1 MGLLDVQATQMSMV
15 TCAKCY
21 MRFAMFDTHTAQLR
35 ENHQTFYCPS
45 GHGQSYTGQTEADKL
60 RARVASEERVNNSL
74 REQLAKAN
82 TNARKVSCPKCSAK
96 VLDLKRHM
104 KRVHP

>member
-21 MRFAMFDTHTAQLR
+21 MRFAMFDTHTARLR

-45 GHGQSYTGQTEADKL
+45 GHAMNYSGQTEAEKL
-60 RARVASEERVNNSL
+60 HARLASEQRINDSL
-74 REQLAKAN
+74 REELVKVKDD
-82 TNARKVSCPKCSAK
+82 ARKKSCPKCSAK

>member
-15 TCAKCY
+15 TCCKCY
-21 MRFAMFDTHTAQLR
+21 MRFAMFDTHTARLR
-35 ENHQTFYCPS
+35 ENHETFYCPS

-60 RARVASEERVNNSL
+60 RARLEYEQRESNSL
-74 REQLAKAN
+74 SEQLAKM
-82 TNARKVSCPKCSAK
+82 TINARKQSCPKCSAK